1 VVLFELPNGLRLL
14 VKENHRLPFIDFRAV
29 LRGGVLGESPRNN
42 GITLLMSH
50 LLLKGT
56 RHRTA
61 DRIADEIESL
71 GGSIDSF
78 GGNHSFG
85 VSAEVMAEDFARGL
99 ELVADVLL
107 NPAFPPAEF
116 ERERNVQ
123 LAGIRA
129 RRDQVLQTGFAAM
142 RRALFGPAAY
152 GLDNLGTIDSV
163 SALTLRD
170 LPAHH
175 HRLAHP
181 RNCVLAIFGDVDA
194 EEVRNAVERTFGEWE
209 KSPTAMDPLPGI
221 PDQPVSSR
229 VTEFLDKKQAVVVA
243 GYRGTRLQQDDR
255 YALDLLQ
262 EACSDLGSRLFL
274 RIREELGL
282 AYYVGA
288 QHFPGLLPGY
298 FAFYAGTAP
307 ENAALVEQEILRET
321 SFLAKEGLS
330 DVELNR
336 AKAKWLGERMI
347 SRQDLGHLALT
358 TALDELNGLG
368 YQHVDRE
375 DQIVRNLTADQVRA
389 ASALYLTPDR
399 QAIAIVQPDAGAR
412 A

>member
-1 VVLFELPNGLRLL
+1 
-14 VKENHRLPFIDFRAV
+14 
-29 LRGGVLGESPRNN
+29 
-42 GITLLMSH
+42 
-50 LLLKGT
+50 
-56 RHRTA
+56 
-61 DRIADEIESL
+61 
-71 GGSIDSF
+71 
-78 GGNHSFG
+78 
-85 VSAEVMAEDFARGL
+85 MAEDFARGL

-142 RRALFGPAAY
+142 RRALFGPAAH

>member
-1 VVLFELPNGLRLL
+1 
-14 VKENHRLPFIDFRAV
+14 
-29 LRGGVLGESPRNN
+29 
-42 GITLLMSH
+42 
-50 LLLKGT
+50 
-56 RHRTA
+56 
-61 DRIADEIESL
+61 
-71 GGSIDSF
+71 
-78 GGNHSFG
+78 
-85 VSAEVMAEDFARGL
+85 
-99 ELVADVLL
+99 
-107 NPAFPPAEF
+107 
-116 ERERNVQ
+116 
-123 LAGIRA
+123 
-129 RRDQVLQTGFAAM
+129 
-142 RRALFGPAAY
+142 
-152 GLDNLGTIDSV
+152 
-163 SALTLRD
+163 
-170 LPAHH
+170 
-175 HRLAHP
+175 
-181 RNCVLAIFGDVDA
+181 VLAIFGDVDA
-194 EEVRNAVERTFGEWE
+194 DEVRNAVERTFGDWE
-209 KSPTAMDPLPGI
+209 KCPAAMDPLPEI

-330 DVELNR
+330 DGELNR

-368 YQHVDRE
+368 YQHVDQE

-389 ASALYLTPDR
+389 AAARYLTPER
-399 QAIAIVQPDAGAR
+399 QAIAVVQPDAGAR